1 MGYIPIPFQK
11 PRKKRVRNMNPAP
24 QPRRVYRDEPITDPE
39 DTMGPPCVN
48 SPENLR
54 LWARQQAA
62 VDAASRRG
70 RSIDE
75 GRARRERFEETPL
88 GKMFKWVPKFRG

>member
-11 PRKKRVRNMNPAP
+11 PRKKRVRNMNPTP
-24 QPRRVYRDEPITDPE
+24 KPRRVYKDEPFDPDE
-39 DTMGPPCVN
+39 DYCMGPPCVN

-62 VDAASRRG
+62 VGSGSR
-70 RSIDE
+70 DK
-75 GRARRERFEETPL
+75 ETSV
-88 GKMFKWVPKFRG
+88 GKLKRLFGWGEK

>member
-39 DTMGPPCVN
+39 YTMGPPSVN

-54 LWARQQAA
+54 LWARQQAN
-62 VDAASRRG
+62 VGGSRAARFREPDTPVNKLRRLFG
-70 RSIDE
+70 WDV
-75 GRARRERFEETPL
+75 
-88 GKMFKWVPKFRG
+88 K